1 VASRLLITGR
11 LDKEVYSAMFKVPS
25 EDGSLHTHVVRFL
38 GTELEPAIDK
48 IAEIV
53 GESGVSYEAFEAII
67 SDVESMVKEGDDE

>member
-25 EDGSLHTHVVRFL
+25 EDGSLHTHVVRFT
-38 GTELEPAIDK
+38 GPELESAIDR

-53 GESGVSYEAFEAII
+53 GGSGISYEVFESII